1 MFNFISCLGQQAE
14 EEEYQWNPDTII
26 VVDTLCQHCTR
37 YPHRQRRSLEQLER
51 RRQRIYQEIAF
62 EQERKVEVN
71 EFRHL
76 LQDKQVTYTNVITYI
91 NPMINPPNPYHP
103 TRANALCLIYAYTV
117 LVTDYLDRIGSRSMI
132 IDILHGLD
140 RKPAFFGSIIEE
152 KFLKES
158 MKARI
163 DLNVIYFQQER
174 HNQRLASI
182 LIKLTP
188 VTINSLA
195 PNEVDCTICHMPLG
209 QVDSLGAIELA
220 YQTSCNH
227 IFGRQCITTWLKGN
241 NTCPICRSQLAI
253 PRELAITEEEE
264 EEEFWDEVFMGC
276 AR

>member
-1 MFNFISCLGQQAE
+1 MFNLISCVKQQVE

-37 YPHRQRRSLEQLER
+37 YPYWQRRSLEQLEH

-117 LVTDYLDRIGSRSMI
+117 LVTDYSDRTGLISMR
-132 IDILHGLD
+132 LHGLD

-152 KFLKES
+152 KLLKES
-158 MKARI
+158 MKAKI
-163 DLNVIYFQQER
+163 DSNAIYFQQER
-174 HNQRLASI
+174 MASKLVI
-182 LIKLTP
+182 LTP

-195 PNEVDCTICHMPLG
+195 PDEVDCTICHMPLG
-209 QVDSLGAIELA
+209 QGDSLGAIELA

-227 IFGRQCITTWLKGN
+227 IFGGQCITTWLKGN